1 VVQLGPGGVRPH
13 WQRRKKRACLL
24 LQGSIGTFPFT
35 RLGPRESALE
45 CRKSAHLPTRKRELR
60 QPVFVP
66 ERVNELNF
74 EVLANSDAGL
84 RCLDSATAD
93 ALPCLDVFIPC
104 RPVASPVIPGTS
116 VRKYRIALR
125 ASLGFRLI
133 HRVDGEDRMRTGT
146 AGSRSSAPGGA

>member
-1 VVQLGPGGVRPH
+1 MVQLGPGGVRRH
-13 WQRRKKRACLL
+13 WQRRKKRVCLL
-24 LQGSIGTFPFT
+24 LQGSIGMFPFT

-66 ERVNELNF
+66 QRVNELNF
-74 EVLANSDAGL
+74 EVLENSDAGL
-84 RCLDSATAD
+84 RCLDSATTD

-104 RPVASPVIPGTS
+104 RPVASPVQTLS
-116 VRKYRIALR
+116 VRKYHIALR

-133 HRVDGEDRMRTGT
+133 LRVAGEDRMRTGT